1 VPYGSTSD
9 WVKNVHAAGGIG
21 AYRASEQASRMLTWA
36 LADRLR
42 GTPVTVN
49 AFNPGYVV
57 TDLTR
62 RVGGLLK
69 AVVGLTR
76 FRAHTPLDGADTAIW
91 LAASPDVDGIT
102 GTFWNKRREIRC
114 RFRDAAA
121 IEHLWTV
128 VEQQTAATLRAGR

>member
-9 WVKNVHAAGGIG
+9 WVKNVHAAGGTG
-21 AYRASEQASRMLTWA
+21 AYWASEQASRMLTWA

-76 FRAHTPLDGADTAIW
+76 FRAHTPLDGADTAISRPARTW
-91 LAASPDVDGIT
+91 TGSPARS
-102 GTFWNKRREIRC
+102 GTSDAKSGAGSATPRR
-114 RFRDAAA
+114 
-121 IEHLWTV
+121 
-128 VEQQTAATLRAGR
+128 